1 MNVKGLLSEKGQSPC
16 QRELLSPTENT
27 APALPEPPG
36 LVSSLYNPCMCPS
49 LCNRCYINMYIYVFY
64 KIYTAEVVLFWINY
78 KSLDHT
84 TLLGIPRPTLP
95 LIGYIL
101 PL

>member
-1 MNVKGLLSEKGQSPC
+1 
-16 QRELLSPTENT
+16 
-27 APALPEPPG
+27 
-36 LVSSLYNPCMCPS
+36 
-49 LCNRCYINMYIYVFY
+49 MYIYVFY